1 MYGSPYV
8 DFSCNHVV
16 VLYNRDVTNKHFHI
30 KKEGTKMKK
39 TIETNATINNVLA
52 TLEGSNDALAQLLA
66 HLLKQSEMALAIDVL
81 KMQGTNKKRTIASV
95 RTLSNEQL
103 TEYLESNFSM
113 VYENDFYTVAC
124 LIEFSARCVMGKL
137 KGKYSMHCDNLHVRN
152 RRFNFMHTYQ
162 KYCENGY
169 LLERTY
175 TASDVSRMVNN
186 EYASIKETMLEYC
199 ENEKTVSNLLSVFMV
214 KQRLNLVVEDIRN
227 ACLLEEKKDK
237 NGFMYSDV
245 ELMDTFIESV
255 LSWVYTTKETN
266 LNAITTVVTE
276 TYYNFVHKQLDIV
289 SYETK
294 ETSAR
299 KNALRAIDK
308 EISYNRRISFEEI
321 KDVHLTNS
329 GAEKKGIYQYLTV
342 EEMKQFNIVSN
353 YIVTSDKIQKEDKAD
368 AIAMLY
374 MRMLG
379 YGYDA
384 IATYLSITKRK
395 VQNTLQRIAVTLA
408 TTKEY
413 SNRIEI
419 TKDAQRRSVPVYVH

>member
-1 MYGSPYV
+1 
-8 DFSCNHVV
+8 
-16 VLYNRDVTNKHFHI
+16 
-30 KKEGTKMKK
+30 MKK
-39 TIETNATINNVLA
+39 TNETNATINNVLA

-66 HLLKQSEMALAIDVL
+66 HLLKQSEMALAVDVL
-81 KMQGTNKKRTIASV
+81 KMQGASKKRIIASV
-95 RTLSNEQL
+95 RTLSNDQL
-103 TEYLESNFSM
+103 TSYLESNFSL

-124 LIEFSARCVMGKL
+124 LVEFSARCVMGKL

-152 RRFNFMHTYQ
+152 RRFNFLHTYQ

-186 EYASIKETMLEYC
+186 EYSSIKETMLEYC
-199 ENEKTVSNLLSVFMV
+199 ENEKMINNLLSVFMV
-214 KQRLNLVVEDIRN
+214 KQRLNLIVEDIRN

-237 NGFMYSDV
+237 NGFMYSDI

-266 LNAITTVVTE
+266 LNAITTVVSE

-321 KDVHLTNS
+321 KDVHATNS

-368 AIAMLY
+368 AIAILY

-384 IATYLSITKRK
+384 VATYLSITKRK

-413 SNRIEI
+413 SDRIEI

>member
-1 MYGSPYV
+1 
-8 DFSCNHVV
+8 
-16 VLYNRDVTNKHFHI
+16 
-30 KKEGTKMKK
+30 MKK
-39 TIETNATINNVLA
+39 TIETSATINNVLA

-66 HLLKQSEMALAIDVL
+66 HLLKQSEMALAVDVL
-81 KMQGTNKKRTIASV
+81 KMQGASKKRTIASV

-103 TEYLESNFSM
+103 TDYLESNFSM

-152 RRFNFMHTYQ
+152 RRFNFLHTYQ

-175 TASDVSRMVNN
+175 TTSDVSRMVNN
-186 EYASIKETMLEYC
+186 EYSSIKETMLEYC
-199 ENEKTVSNLLSVFMV
+199 ENEKTVNNLLSVFMV
-214 KQRLNLVVEDIRN
+214 KQRLNLIVEDIRN
-227 ACLLEEKKDK
+227 ACLIEEKKDK
-237 NGFMYSDV
+237 NGFMYSDI

-266 LNAITTVVTE
+266 LNAITTVVIE
-276 TYYNFVHKQLDIV
+276 TYYNFVHRQLDVV

-321 KDVHLTNS
+321 KDVHATNS

-374 MRMLG
+374 MRLLG

-413 SNRIEI
+413 SDRIEI